1 MTPVDHG
8 VVWLTVGIQSNLVVP
23 SSTGLLT
30 HELAHTLRAQ
40 MGQARRK
47 SVSHAKPGGDDVLT
61 LPEGVCE
68 WHAGRLKAELV
79 VAVTKR
85 VTLPVHRAKAE
96 DDGE

>member
-40 MGQARRK
+40 VGQAK
-47 SVSHAKPGGDDVLT
+47 NSVTQKEMTLL

-79 VAVTKR
+79 VAVAKR
-85 VTLPVHRAKAE
+85 VTLTVNRAKAG